1 MLLFDVDGTLLSSDN
16 SLSPITLYFI
26 NICKSKGYLIGILT
40 ARSRSKKNLCLLE
53 KLPYDFIAFYNGA
66 KIYVKDYLVENNV
79 LPFKETFS
87 MLQKLDN
94 DFPGIVIDIHQE
106 PWNFS
111 NTCGEIYHMWTN
123 NKKVCTLNKLPKYD
137 IQRIRLKSEMLITI
151 PFQNYLV
158 YQSKLYYTRY
168 NDAIIVHKKANKG
181 YATKKAAKIFD
192 IPLSQVIAFGDDVTD
207 IDMLKIVGTSVAMGN
222 AIPILKKASK
232 YVTETNDK
240 DGVALWIKEH
250 LLR

>member
-1 MLLFDVDGTLLSSDN
+1 M
-16 SLSPITLYFI
+16 
-26 NICKSKGYLIGILT
+26 
-40 ARSRSKKNLCLLE
+40 
-53 KLPYDFIAFYNGA
+53 
-66 KIYVKDYLVENNV
+66 
-79 LPFKETFS
+79 
-87 MLQKLDN
+87 
-94 DFPGIVIDIHQE
+94 
-106 PWNFS
+106 
-111 NTCGEIYHMWTN
+111 
-123 NKKVCTLNKLPKYD
+123 
-137 IQRIRLKSEMLITI
+137 
-151 PFQNYLV
+151 V